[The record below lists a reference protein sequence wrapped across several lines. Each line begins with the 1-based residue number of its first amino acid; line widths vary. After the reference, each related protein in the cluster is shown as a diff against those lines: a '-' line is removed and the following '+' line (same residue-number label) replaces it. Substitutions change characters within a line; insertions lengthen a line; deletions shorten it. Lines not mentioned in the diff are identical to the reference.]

1 MLSRLSGNA
10 LKRTAIKN
18 SATRCVAGA
27 SRTFVQPSGA
37 DRASIIDVPSSYQ
50 DDNHFAPRQD
60 MLGFKLDMPNREG
73 SVKTRPIYLDMQATT
88 PVDPRV
94 LDAMLPYLTDQYG
107 NPHSRTHAY
116 GWEAEKAVEDGRKHV
131 ADLIGADPKDIV
143 FTSGATETNNMSI
156 KGIARFHKEK
166 KRHII
171 TTQTE
176 HKCVLDS
183 CRKLGEE
190 GFDIT
195 YLPVQ
200 RNGLVDLQELEAA
213 IRPDTSLVSIMTVNN
228 ETGVIQPMKEIG
240 ALLSKHR
247 GVYFHTDAAQAAGK
261 IPLDVNEMNIDL
273 MSISGHKLYGPKG
286 IGAAYVRRRPRV
298 RLEPIIS
305 GGGQE
310 RGLRSGTLPTAL
322 VVGIGEAARLAKQE
336 MPRDHA
342 RIKELSNR
350 LIQSIDKQV
359 EHVVRN
365 GDVNGYPGCVNL
377 SFSYVEGESL
387 LMALKDIALSSGSA
401 CTSASLEPSYV
412 LRALGAAEDMAH
424 SSLRFG
430 IGRFTTEAE
439 IDFVVKHIVRTVNK
453 LRDMSPLWEMVQE
466 GIDINSIDWSQA
478 QH

>member
-1 MLSRLSGNA
+1 MLSRVSSSV
-10 LKRTAIKN
+10 RRSTSR
-18 SATRCVAGA
+18 SASARLIVAA
-27 SRTFVQPSGA
+27 ARRNYVQPSGA
-37 DRASIIDVPSSYQ
+37 DRASVVDVPSSYQ
-50 DDNHFAPRQD
+50 DDAFFTPRQD
-60 MLGFKLDMPNREG
+60 MLGFKLEVPRREDNLK
-73 SVKTRPIYLDMQATT
+73 SKTRPIYLDMQATT

-94 LDAMLPYLTDQYG
+94 LDAMLPYFTEQYG

-116 GWEAEKAVEDGRKHV
+116 GWEAEAAVEDARKHI
-131 ADLIGADPKDIV
+131 ADLIGADAKDIV
-143 FTSGATETNNMSI
+143 FTSGATESNNMAL
-156 KGIARFHKEK
+156 KGVARFYKER

-183 CRKLGEE
+183 CRKLQEE
-190 GFDIT
+190 GFDVT

-200 RNGLVDLQELEAA
+200 QNGIIRLEDLEAA
-213 IRPDTSLVSIMTVNN
+213 IRPDTSIVSIMAVNN
-228 ETGVIQPMKEIG
+228 ETGVIQPIKEIG
-240 ALLSKHR
+240 KLLRKHP
-247 GVYFHTDAAQAAGK
+247 GVHFHTDAAQAVGK
-261 IPLDVNEMNIDL
+261 VPIDVNEMNVDL

-298 RLEPIIS
+298 RLEPIIN

-310 RGLRSGTLPTAL
+310 RGLRSGTLATPL
-322 VVGIGEAARLAKQE
+322 VVGMGEAARIAKLE
-336 MPRDHA
+336 MARDGA

-350 LIQSIDKQV
+350 LITKINAQV
-359 EHVVRN
+359 EHVIRN
-365 GDVNGYPGCVNL
+365 GDAGGYPGCVNL
-377 SFSYVEGESL
+377 SFAYVEGESL

-439 IDFVVKHIVRTVNK
+439 IDFVVDKIVAVVQR

-466 GIDINSIDWSQA
+466 GIDINSINWSQ
-478 QH
+478 H